1 MTATAW
7 RRRHLQEGLFHLV
20 GLQGESRCLPL
31 LRWKSLQEIHGK
43 MRGQFLSRGIHL
55 PVEKEDLAGMYK
67 LNNLAQAPFYL
78 AIPPQTQIQFWSDV

>member
-1 MTATAW
+1 
-7 RRRHLQEGLFHLV
+7 
-20 GLQGESRCLPL
+20 
-31 LRWKSLQEIHGK
+31 

-78 AIPPQTQIQFWSDV
+78 AIPPQTQIQFWSDVQTWKRAAQQCGLLFHQAQVPNPLHWPDHLQGGE